1 MTQIWEQP
9 FQAKYSTTDGHLLIQ
24 LSTGKKGTVVRG
36 YIVKT

>member
-24 LSTGKKGTVVRG
+24 LSTGKQGTVVRG